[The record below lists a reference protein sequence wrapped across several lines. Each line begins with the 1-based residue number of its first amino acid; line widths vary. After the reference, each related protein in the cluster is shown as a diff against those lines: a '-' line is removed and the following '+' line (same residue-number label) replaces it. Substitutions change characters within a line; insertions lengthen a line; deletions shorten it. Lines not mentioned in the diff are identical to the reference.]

1 MDKKSKII
9 MVVCI
14 NVIVVAIGV
23 ATTIA
28 LINNNPNLTIDGQE
42 NVIKNIEDQTVED
55 TSTDVMNESELEE
68 IFN

>member
-14 NVIVVAIGV
+14 IVIVVAIGV

>member
-14 NVIVVAIGV
+14 IVIVVAIGV

-55 TSTDVMNESELEE
+55 TSTDVMDESELEE

>member
-14 NVIVVAIGV
+14 IVIVVAIGV

-42 NVIKNIEDQTVED
+42 NVIKQEKT
-55 TSTDVMNESELEE
+55 
-68 IFN
+68 